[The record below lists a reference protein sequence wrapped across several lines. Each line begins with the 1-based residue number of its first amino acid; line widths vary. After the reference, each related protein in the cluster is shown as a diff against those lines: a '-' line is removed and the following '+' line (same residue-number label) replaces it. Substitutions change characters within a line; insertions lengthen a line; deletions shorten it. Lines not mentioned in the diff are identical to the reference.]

1 MTDKNRQREDDS
13 RIRKRT
19 TMKQCPHITI
29 GGVLL
34 LAAGL
39 LLAGGCVSVGP
50 NYIQPQPSIPTNW
63 NSTLS
68 AGVTVAPATPEKLSR
83 WWEQL
88 NDPILSDLMERARA
102 GNLDVRQA
110 EASLRA
116 ARAQRGIASA
126 ALFPTMQAVAGASH
140 SYGNTESFSGTDADL
155 FSNGFDASWEMD
167 IFGKNRR
174 SLEAATATLQ
184 ASQEDLSDEL
194 VSLFSEVAINY
205 VEARAYQ
212 LVITITESNLAV
224 RAENC
229 DITRWRHEA
238 GLTTQRDV
246 DQAKLSL
253 EQVRAQL
260 PALKTS
266 LEKAKHRLAV
276 LIGRPPGHLKELLAE
291 ARPIPVPPKNI
302 AIGVPAEMLRRRPDI
317 RSAERQLAAQTAQI
331 GVAQAARYPS
341 FSLTGSIGLE
351 SLAFSSLYSS
361 GAKTAAGAASAAW
374 TLFDGGSLRQAVNVQ
389 TALQEKA
396 LGLYE
401 ATVLT
406 ALEDVENALVAY
418 ANELERCQALE
429 AAVRAGQSAYR
440 LAQQQYMSGLIDFQT
455 VLDTQQTLLDVQ
467 DDLVDSQAEITADVI
482 RLYKAIGGGW
492 TPQLAAS
499 ATNMTNSSGG
509 DKL

>member
-1 MTDKNRQREDDS
+1 
-13 RIRKRT
+13 
-19 TMKQCPHITI
+19 MKSFPNINI
-29 GGVLL
+29 LRVLSFSGAIL
-34 LAAGL
+34 V
-39 LLAGGCVSVGP
+39 AGGCVTVGP
-50 NYIQPQPSIPTNW
+50 NYVPPQTDASTNW
-63 NSTLS
+63 SSTLS
-68 AGVTVAPATPEKLSR
+68 SNITIAPSAPEKLSR

-88 NDPILSDLMERARA
+88 NDPILSDLMEQARY

-116 ARAQRGIASA
+116 ARAQRGIARA
-126 ALFPTMQAVAGASH
+126 ALFPTVQAVAGASH
-140 SYGNTESFSGTDADL
+140 SYGSQEESFSGTDADL

-174 SLEAATATLQ
+174 ALEAANATLQ

-194 VSLFSEVAINY
+194 VSLFSEVAVNY
-205 VEARAYQ
+205 VEVRAYQ
-212 LVITITESNLAV
+212 LVITITESNLAA

-246 DQAKLSL
+246 DQARLSL

-291 ARPIPVPPKNI
+291 AKPIPVPSKDI

-317 RSAERQLAAQTAQI
+317 RGAERRLAAQTAQI
-331 GVAQAARYPS
+331 GVAQAACYPS

-361 GAKTAAGAASAAW
+361 GAKTALGAANAAW
-374 TLFDGGSLRQAVNVQ
+374 TLFDGGSLREAVNVQ

-396 LGLYE
+396 LDLYE
-401 ATVLT
+401 STVLT
-406 ALEDVENALVAY
+406 ALEDVENALTAY
-418 ANELERCQALE
+418 ANELERCLALE
-429 AAVRAGQSAYR
+429 AAVKAGQSAYH

-467 DDLVDSQAEITADVI
+467 DDLVESQAEITADVI
-482 RLYKAIGGGW
+482 RLYKAVGGGW
-492 TPQLAAS
+492 EPRPTNAAANATGSTS
-499 ATNMTNSSGG
+499 AKFHVLRLCSGS
-509 DKL
+509 